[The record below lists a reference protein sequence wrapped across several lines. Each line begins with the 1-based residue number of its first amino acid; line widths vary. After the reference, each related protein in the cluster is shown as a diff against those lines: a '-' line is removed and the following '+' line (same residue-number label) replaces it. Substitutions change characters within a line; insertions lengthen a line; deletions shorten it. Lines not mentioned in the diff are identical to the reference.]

1 LVILNPNNISHRDRY
16 RLMIGSVLPRPI
28 AWVSTMD
35 AAGRLNLAPFSYFN
49 AVCPTPMTLV
59 FCPGVHP
66 DGRKKDSWR
75 NIEEVPEFVI
85 NITNEDTAAQM
96 NLCATILPT
105 GESEYEWAGVTP
117 TPSETIRVPRV
128 AEAPIAFE
136 CTLEQIVVI
145 SDQPGGGAAIFGR
158 VQCIH
163 VRDDIYN
170 EGRIDLTALRPIGRL
185 AGDAYTRTTDVFHM
199 KRVEPPAEY
208 SG

>member
-1 LVILNPNNISHRDRY
+1 MILHVDEITHHDRY
-16 RLMIGSVLPRPI
+16 RLVIGSIVPRPI

-49 AVCPTPMTLV
+49 AVCPSPMTLV
-59 FCPGVHP
+59 FCPGVHS

-85 NITNEDTAAQM
+85 NITNEDTAEPM
-96 NLCATILPT
+96 NLCATLLPT
-105 GESEYEWAGVTP
+105 GESEFDWAGVTP

-136 CTLEQIVVI
+136 CVLDRIITI

-158 VQCIH
+158 VQCVH
-163 VRDDIYN
+163 VRDDIYDD
-170 EGRIDLTALRPIGRL
+170 GRIDTAALRPIGRL
-185 AGDAYTRTTDVFHM
+185 AGDAYTRATDIFHM
-199 KRVEPPAEY
+199 KRVPREDR
-208 SG
+208 